1 MRVLEGSHCVTVI
14 MYITYK
20 EGAIERVRTTL
31 NYIKLYLKIKS
42 QKVHEQQWL
51 TPSELTGSVCVGVHS
66 EYPTLGL
73 WDPNFNTQA
82 IDAQ

>member
-1 MRVLEGSHCVTVI
+1 MVAH
-14 MYITYK
+14 
-20 EGAIERVRTTL
+20 TL
-31 NYIKLYLKIKS
+31 NHSSWEAEAEGLQAEFSLGDVKRLYLKIKS